1 MKKSIN
7 ISPEINFSIGLI
19 FLIWSITL
27 FSQEKNFEKITVQ
40 DGLSHSTVYDIDQDD
55 DGFIWFGTREG
66 LNKYDGKTIQT
77 FYQEHGL
84 SNNQINVVKSTSKGL
99 LVGTYRGL
107 DIYLPE
113 YNRFEKLL
121 AHNKIKGAVSSIF
134 ETKHNEI
141 LVGTTNGLFKI
152 DKAGEIHHLI
162 KDISI
167 QEIESFKTN
176 VLWVA
181 LNKRILLINDLGERI
196 REYQIPESPG
206 KYQDGSTYA
215 INSIYKDSKNN
226 LYVGTTRGLFY
237 LNQETEKFQYVNL
250 TKKEEREAEVIRS
263 IKEDNN
269 GLLWLGT
276 ESGIFTYNKNT
287 NTVTHYGQSFNNQ
300 PESLSDKA
308 VYSIFVS
315 KENIVW
321 IGTYFGGVNYT
332 SPKSKG
338 ITKYTPSDYRKSIS
352 GKAVS
357 EIISLQ
363 ERKLW
368 IGTEDGGI
376 NILDKESNQFSFL
389 NSSDGLS
396 SNNIHSMHEDDRG
409 NIWIGTFLGGINK
422 YEKETGKIS
431 VYKYSG
437 SDPTS
442 ISNNYVYS
450 ILQDHSGRLW
460 IGTQNGLN
468 IYNYETKGFDL
479 FMPDVLGDKFI
490 YDILEDSDNNLWF
503 CTRNSGI
510 FKLEYK
516 SEKLVQPGL
525 ELFSDRNIQKQIVSA
540 YEARSGDIWFG
551 SLNEGV
557 LIYDKAKERLLPFHL
572 NNELPNSN
580 VYGVIED
587 NNGNKWMS
595 TNQGLSIYNSETEKL
610 THLNVEDGLTTNQ
623 FNFKSFYKDENGLLY
638 FGSVNGL
645 NVIDPEHLN
654 IIPPAP
660 PLYFTELKLFNKEV
674 SIDENNLLKKHINY
688 IDQIE
693 LKHNQDV
700 FSIEY
705 GAIGYLNEKA
715 IKYAYKLDGFDNN
728 WNIVDRKTSATY
740 TNLPPGDYTFRVK
753 TLPLNNNKNERI
765 LSISVLPPFWKTDLA
780 YFIYFLFCLLLVYAY
795 WKFVRFIHNQKLAVQ
810 LERMEK
816 EKISELNRH
825 KLNFFTFIS
834 HEFKTPLTLIIAS
847 AEKFF
852 KDKVTNSDPPE
863 ELVSIKKSANKL
875 NRLIHQLL
883 EFRRIETDHAKLDLR
898 KGDIILFLKD
908 TFMAFE
914 PLFKSKK
921 ISYNFKSEFSEY
933 ICYFDPAKVEMIAT
947 NIVSNSLK
955 NTPQNGNINLT
966 VSISNS
972 LDELKHS
979 RIYLKFSDTGEGMS
993 PEMAERVTEPFYKS
1007 NNGENGGNS
1016 GLGLALVKSLTEFLQ
1031 GSLSIHSEFKKGTEI
1046 AIEFPLILKQKNE
1059 EDSKLVNGN
1068 KTLQIEEL
1076 FPKNLETKDF
1086 LKLEKKS
1093 NFKILIVE
1101 DNLELMKFL
1110 KKHFSN
1116 KFQVITAKDGA
1127 QALEKLKDVFP
1138 DVIISDIKMPKI
1150 SGIQLCE
1157 KIKSAHETKYIPF
1170 ILLTAKNDET
1180 LKLKA
1185 LSSGANAYLE
1195 KPFNLNELDLV
1206 VNNLLETGKSLEKRF
1221 SNKDNNDSI
1230 PIPKNNHDREFLRK
1244 IDLLVNENYS
1254 NPNFGVEGMANEIGI
1269 SRSLLHIKM
1278 KKLAGLSTLEY
1289 IKRARMKKAIRL
1301 IREGK
1306 NISEVAFK
1314 VGYNDPNYFS
1324 RAFKKEYKLTPS
1336 EFANKDNA
1344 N

>member
-1 MKKSIN
+1 MKKPIN
-7 ISPEINFSIGLI
+7 ISAEVNFLMRLI
-19 FLIWSITL
+19 FLIWSMTL

-40 DGLSHSTVYDIDQDD
+40 DGLSHSTVYDIDQDTN
-55 DGFIWFGTREG
+55 GFMWFGTREG

-77 FYQEHGL
+77 YYQENGL
-84 SNNQINVVKSTSKGL
+84 SNNQINVVKSTSRGL
-99 LVGTYRGL
+99 LVGTYKGL
-107 DIYLPE
+107 DVFLPE
-113 YNRFEKLL
+113 YDKFEKLL
-121 AHNKIKGAVSSIF
+121 SYKEIEGAVSSIF
-134 ETKHNEI
+134 ETENNEI
-141 LVGTTNGLFKI
+141 LVGTTNGLYKI
-152 DKAGEIHHLI
+152 DEEGGIDHLI
-162 KDISI
+162 KDVSV

-181 LNKRILLINDLGERI
+181 LNKRILLINDIGERI

-215 INSIYKDSKNN
+215 INSIYKDRKNN

-250 TKKEEREAEVIRS
+250 TNKEEREAEVIRS

-287 NTVTHYGQSFNNQ
+287 ETVRHYGQSFDNQ

-315 KENIVW
+315 EENIVW
-321 IGTYFGGVNYT
+321 IGTYFGGINFT
-332 SPKSKG
+332 SPKPKG

-357 EIISLQ
+357 DIISLKDG
-363 ERKLW
+363 RLW

-396 SNNIHSMHEDDRG
+396 SNNIHSMYEDNRG
-409 NIWIGTFLGGINK
+409 NIWIGTFLGGVNK
-422 YEKETGKIS
+422 YEKQTGKIS

-437 SDPTS
+437 SDPNS

-450 ILQDHSGRLW
+450 ILQDYSGRLW

-479 FMPDVLGDKFI
+479 FMPKVLGDKFI
-490 YDILEDSDNNLWF
+490 YDILEDSENNLWF
-503 CTRNSGI
+503 CTRYSGI
-510 FKLEYK
+510 FKLENK
-516 SEKLVQPGL
+516 SEELVQPGL
-525 ELFSDRNIQKQIVSA
+525 ELFSDRNLQKQIISA
-540 YEARSGDIWFG
+540 YEDKNGDIWFG

-557 LIYDKAKERLLPFHL
+557 LIYDKGKDRLVPFHL
-572 NNELPNSN
+572 NKELPNSN
-580 VYGVIED
+580 VYGIIED
-587 NNGNKWMS
+587 NNGSKWMS
-595 TNQGLSIYNSETEKL
+595 TNQGLSIYNPETEKL
-610 THLNVEDGLTTNQ
+610 THLNVEDGLSTNQ

-645 NVIDPEHLN
+645 NIINPELFN
-654 IIPPAP
+654 TIPPAP
-660 PLYFTELKLFNKEV
+660 PLYFTGLKLFNKEV
-674 SIDENNLLKKHINY
+674 SIDEDNLLKKHINY
-688 IDQIE
+688 VDKIE

-700 FSIEY
+700 FSIDY
-705 GAIGYLNEKA
+705 GAVDYLNEKA
-715 IKYAYKLDGFDNN
+715 IKYAYKLDGFDKN
-728 WNIVDRKTSATY
+728 WNIVGNKTTATY
-740 TNLPPGDYTFRVK
+740 TNLPPGEYTFRIK
-753 TLPLNNNKNERI
+753 TLPISNNENERKI
-765 LSISVLPPFWKTDLA
+765 ALSVLPPFWKTDLA
-780 YFIYFLFCLLLVYAY
+780 YFIYFLLGILLVYAY

-816 EKISELNRH
+816 DKISELNRH

-847 AEKFF
+847 VEKFF
-852 KDKVTNSDPPE
+852 RDKVNTSAPPE
-863 ELVSIKKSANKL
+863 ELISIKKSANKL

-883 EFRRIETDHAKLDLR
+883 EFRRIETDHAELDLR

-921 ISYNFKSEFSEY
+921 ISYYFKSEFSEY
-933 ICYFDPAKVEMIAT
+933 TCYFDPAKVEMIAT

-955 NTPQNGNINLT
+955 NTPKDGNINLT

-993 PEMAERVTEPFYKS
+993 REMVERVTEPFYKS

-1016 GLGLALVKSLTEFLQ
+1016 GLGLALVKSLTKFLK
-1031 GSLSIHSEFKKGTEI
+1031 GSLSINSEFKKGTEI
-1046 AIEFPLILKQKNE
+1046 NIEFPLVLKPKKE
-1059 EDSKLVNGN
+1059 EDSKQINGN
-1068 KTLQIEEL
+1068 KTLQIDEL
-1076 FPKNLETKDF
+1076 FPKNLESTDF
-1086 LKLEKKS
+1086 LQLEKKS
-1093 NFKILIVE
+1093 NFKILIAE

-1116 KFQVITAKDGA
+1116 KFQVLMAKDGA
-1127 QALEKLKDVFP
+1127 EAIEKLKHVSP
-1138 DVIISDIKMPKI
+1138 DVIISDMKMPNI

-1157 KIKSAHETKYIPF
+1157 KVKSAHETKHIPF

-1206 VNNLLETGKSLEKRF
+1206 VNNLLETGKNLEKRF
-1221 SNKDNNDSI
+1221 SNKDNNDST
-1230 PIPKNNHDREFLRK
+1230 PIPKNNQDREFLRK

-1254 NPNFGVEGMANEIGI
+1254 NPNFGVETMANDIGI

-1278 KKLAGLSTLEY
+1278 KKLTGLSTLEY
-1289 IKRARMKKAIRL
+1289 IKHARMKKAIRL
-1301 IREGK
+1301 IKEGK
-1306 NISEVAFK
+1306 NISEVAFQ

-1324 RAFKKEYKLTPS
+1324 RAFKKEYKVTPT
-1336 EFANKDNA
+1336 EFANKNSTD
-1344 N
+1344 